1 MRNLPEELTR
11 LRDKALC
18 LRAFRALRVS
28 IIVTVEVGDF
38 HQADS
43 PLGLCLKIATL
54 EEGDLHILVTL
65 EVDDLHIPV
74 TLKVGDLYQ
83 ADRPLGLRLKL
94 VTLEE
99 GDLHILVTLDVD
111 DLHIPVA
118 LEVGDIH
125 QADRPLGL
133 CLKGLIEGALATTLT
148 SAARVL
154 IHAWLSSSLFSLDPQ
169 PHPMTVSRGPTHKP
183 PVDLPCPSVAEV
195 ELTQDLLAQH

>member
-1 MRNLPEELTR
+1 MAGRPSGAGSSLRNLQEDLAW

-18 LRAFRALRVS
+18 LRACRALRVS
-28 IIVTVEVGDF
+28 IIVIVEVSDF

-43 PLGLCLKIATL
+43 PLWLCLKIATL

-74 TLKVGDLYQ
+74 
-83 ADRPLGLRLKL
+83 
-94 VTLEE
+94 
-99 GDLHILVTLDVD
+99 
-111 DLHIPVA
+111 A
-118 LEVGDIH
+118 LEVGDLH

-133 CLKGLIEGALATTLT
+133 CLKGLIEGALATMLT

-154 IHAWLSSSLFSLDPQ
+154 VHAWLSSSLFSLDPQ
-169 PHPMTVSRGPTHKP
+169 PHPLMVSRGPTHKP
-183 PVDLPCPSVAEV
+183 PVDLPCPSVAEI